1 MLKGNAMLCTYRPRQ
16 NPFDTNAFVSFRLT
30 RFVSNFFALLW
41 NQCKPWLQR
50 PELSDG
56 LEFDSVKKWQNID
69 NKGKF
74 SCSYADDGSSSAF
87 TLHLSNRMYAR
98 CIQVE
103 MHNRHTAI
111 AKQSLSLAV
120 CICYY
125 DYIFVSCYSVFH
137 LHFFCHS
144 TANVRSF
151 GVERF
156 CLADSCSGFSVLA
169 MFGRYLQ
176 HVFLYV
182 ISQSILCVSISVCA
196 AFSSSVD
203 FLMELC

>member
-1 MLKGNAMLCTYRPRQ
+1 MGLNLI
-16 NPFDTNAFVSFRLT
+16 RL
-30 RFVSNFFALLW
+30 
-41 NQCKPWLQR
+41 
-50 PELSDG
+50 
-56 LEFDSVKKWQNID
+56 KKWQNID

-87 TLHLSNRMYAR
+87 TLHLSNRMCAR
-98 CIQVE
+98 YVQVE

-182 ISQSILCVSISVCA
+182 ISQSFLSVSISVCA
-196 AFSSSVD
+196 VFFLQSIFSSSCVKHIQ
-203 FLMELC
+203 LSIQLLVSVPVLLWIKVKIL